1 MTEQK
6 KKTLI
11 TGSAALLAVLLAY
24 GFRWIGKGSFYP
36 TLFSYLR
43 SFLYIGLFAAWGLS
57 VRLQIVQKQ
66 TRMYLTSISVLLI
79 LWMTS
84 RTAKYFI
91 FWQPAAIRYLWYL
104 FYLPM
109 LFVPMLAVLIAL
121 SLGKPDGY
129 RLPKSTWILWA
140 VSGVLLL
147 LVLTND
153 LHQLVFTFP
162 ADAAVWSDTDN
173 GYAAGYFVVTGWQ
186 VLCAA
191 AALVTMFFKCHVP
204 NGRRRLWPVVPM
216 IAAILYSALYYL
228 GVSWL
233 RTVFG
238 DIAAF
243 QSLMYVLTF
252 EACIAC
258 GYIHSNSRYADLFA
272 SSAGTSAQITDKAY
286 HVRYAALNTQPIS
299 EADMRRAEQGPI
311 ALSNGLLLHTMP
323 VNGGYAVWTED
334 VSALLAVKEASES
347 LAEELKERNALLR
360 YEYKRD
366 ARRCMIEE
374 QNRLYDLLQSATQRQ
389 IDRVAVL
396 TKDYQKLSETDP
408 SEAQKRLSEIAVL
421 CSYIKRRKHLTL
433 LADRD
438 YKVAV
443 TELERAFSES
453 LQTLKLP
460 TCIHCTHKPS
470 S

>member
-43 SFLYIGLFAAWGLS
+43 SFLYIGLFAAWVLS
-57 VRLQIVQKQ
+57 VRLRIVQKQ
-66 TRMYLTSISVLLI
+66 TRMYLTSVSVLLI

-173 GYAAGYFVVTGWQ
+173 GYAAGYFRCDRLAGSLCGGGAGDDVFQMPCAQRQAAPVAGCADDCRHPLQ
-186 VLCAA
+186 RPVLPGGFLAA
-191 AALVTMFFKCHVP
+191 HGV
-204 NGRRRLWPVVPM
+204 RRHR
-216 IAAILYSALYYL
+216 
-228 GVSWL
+228 GVSKPD
-233 RTVFG
+233 V
-238 DIAAF
+238 
-243 QSLMYVLTF
+243 
-252 EACIAC
+252 C
-258 GYIHSNSRYADLFA
+258 AD
-272 SSAGTSAQITDKAY
+272 
-286 HVRYAALNTQPIS
+286 V
-299 EADMRRAEQGPI
+299 
-311 ALSNGLLLHTMP
+311 
-323 VNGGYAVWTED
+323 
-334 VSALLAVKEASES
+334 
-347 LAEELKERNALLR
+347 
-360 YEYKRD
+360 
-366 ARRCMIEE
+366 
-374 QNRLYDLLQSATQRQ
+374 
-389 IDRVAVL
+389 
-396 TKDYQKLSETDP
+396 
-408 SEAQKRLSEIAVL
+408 
-421 CSYIKRRKHLTL
+421 
-433 LADRD
+433 
-438 YKVAV
+438 
-443 TELERAFSES
+443 
-453 LQTLKLP
+453 
-460 TCIHCTHKPS
+460 
-470 S
+470 

>member
-11 TGSAALLAVLLAY
+11 TGSDALLAVLLAY

-43 SFLYIGLFAAWGLS
+43 SFLYIGLFAVWGLF
-57 VRLQIVQKQ
+57 VRLRIVQKQ
-66 TRMYLTSISVLLI
+66 TRMYLTSVSVLLI

-186 VLCAA
+186 VLCATAPVAGCADDCRHPLQRPVLPGGFLA
-191 AALVTMFFKCHVP
+191 AHGV
-204 NGRRRLWPVVPM
+204 RRHR
-216 IAAILYSALYYL
+216 
-228 GVSWL
+228 GVSKPD
-233 RTVFG
+233 V
-238 DIAAF
+238 
-243 QSLMYVLTF
+243 
-252 EACIAC
+252 C
-258 GYIHSNSRYADLFA
+258 AD
-272 SSAGTSAQITDKAY
+272 
-286 HVRYAALNTQPIS
+286 V
-299 EADMRRAEQGPI
+299 
-311 ALSNGLLLHTMP
+311 
-323 VNGGYAVWTED
+323 
-334 VSALLAVKEASES
+334 
-347 LAEELKERNALLR
+347 
-360 YEYKRD
+360 
-366 ARRCMIEE
+366 
-374 QNRLYDLLQSATQRQ
+374 
-389 IDRVAVL
+389 
-396 TKDYQKLSETDP
+396 
-408 SEAQKRLSEIAVL
+408 
-421 CSYIKRRKHLTL
+421 
-433 LADRD
+433 
-438 YKVAV
+438 
-443 TELERAFSES
+443 
-453 LQTLKLP
+453 
-460 TCIHCTHKPS
+460 
-470 S
+470 